1 MNRALLLV
9 SGNAG
14 RGLFAKHG
22 KDMLKRLHPLFSY
35 LEVVESFDLLEA
47 EKLVKDKSQEID
59 TLIVVGGDGSF
70 YNVINWLSKEKKK
83 PTLAYINGGTMGD
96 VGKNFGISKNYKKAI
111 RLIEQGKVTSFDVVK
126 AGDKVFAYMAAV
138 GAYSDVAYKTERRKK
153 KAFGILS
160 YYFKSIREAFHKQNV
175 SVSVTTDDGIVETK
189 VPFLLILNGANVG
202 GFRINKEGSINDG
215 KMEIYLPK
223 PGLFNGLI
231 PFFLSPKKVKR
242 VSTSKAHIHVD
253 GDLTWC
259 FDGEEAIKGDIDVE
273 ILPSLFK
280 IYSE

>member
-1 MNRALLLV
+1 MERALLLV

-14 RGLFAKHG
+14 RGLYAKRG
-22 KDMLKRLHPLFSY
+22 KDIIKRLTPRFDH
-35 LEVVESFDLLEA
+35 LEVAESFSLLDA
-47 EKLVKDKSQEID
+47 EKIVKAKSKEVD
-59 TLIVVGGDGSF
+59 VLIILGGDGSF
-70 YNVINWLSKEKKK
+70 YNVVNWLYKEEKK
-83 PTLAYINGGTMGD
+83 PILAYINGGTMGD

-111 RLIEQGKVTSFDVVK
+111 RLIEQGKVTSFDIVK
-126 AGDKVFAYMAAV
+126 AGDKVFAYMAAI

-160 YYFKSIREAFHKQNV
+160 YYLKSIREAFHKQNV

-231 PFFLSPKKVKR
+231 PFFLSPKKVKM
-242 VSTSKAHIHVD
+242 VSTSKAHIHID
-253 GDLTWC
+253 GDLAWC

-273 ILPSLFK
+273 ILSSLFK

>member
-22 KDMLKRLHPLFSY
+22 KDMLKRLHPLFSC

-96 VGKNFGISKNYKKAI
+96 VGKNFGISKNY
-111 RLIEQGKVTSFDVVK
+111 
-126 AGDKVFAYMAAV
+126 
-138 GAYSDVAYKTERRKK
+138 
-153 KAFGILS
+153 
-160 YYFKSIREAFHKQNV
+160 
-175 SVSVTTDDGIVETK
+175 
-189 VPFLLILNGANVG
+189 
-202 GFRINKEGSINDG
+202 
-215 KMEIYLPK
+215 
-223 PGLFNGLI
+223 
-231 PFFLSPKKVKR
+231 
-242 VSTSKAHIHVD
+242 
-253 GDLTWC
+253 
-259 FDGEEAIKGDIDVE
+259 
-273 ILPSLFK
+273 
-280 IYSE
+280 

>member
-14 RGLFAKHG
+14 RGLYVKRG
-22 KDMLKRLHPLFSY
+22 KDIIKRLSPLFSS
-35 LEVVESFDLLEA
+35 LEVVESFDLEMG
-47 EKLVKDKSQEID
+47 ERLVKEKSKEID
-59 TLIVVGGDGSF
+59 TLIIVGGDGSF
-70 YNVINWLSKEKKK
+70 YNVINWLYKEDRK

-111 RLIEQGKVTSFDVVK
+111 RLIEKGKVTSFDIVK

-138 GAYSDVAYKTERRKK
+138 GAYSDIAYKTERRQK

-175 SVSVTTDDGIVETK
+175 SVSVTSEEGTVKAK

-202 GFRINKEGSINDG
+202 GFHINKEGSINDG

-231 PFFLSPKKVKR
+231 PFFLSPKTIKK
-242 VSTSKAHIHVD
+242 VSTSKAHIHLD

-259 FDGEEAIKGDIDVE
+259 FDGEEAFRGDIEVE
-273 ILPSLFK
+273 ILPSLFR